1 MEPIPI
7 RVNRSIERA
16 VNPSV
21 FDSSTTL
28 ARVDRQLAAAA
39 GAQIALLAVLTWQVG
54 LGLPG
59 WVAGA
64 AYMLGL
70 HALLGGAAR
79 RAGATTLGPADA
91 VTLAR
96 AALVG
101 GVTALVADRLVA
113 GSMPVATLVV
123 LASVALVLDG
133 VDGKVARRTG
143 TCSPL
148 GARFDMEVDAFLV
161 LVLSVHVAVLVTP
174 WALVIGGMRYA
185 FVVASWAMPWLAG
198 SLPTRFS
205 AKVVAALQG
214 IVLVVVAAGALPQPG
229 ALALVMAALI
239 ALLWSFA
246 QSVAW
251 LWQAREVHRSVLAP
265 APAR

>member
-1 MEPIPI
+1 MEPMPIP
-7 RVNRSIERA
+7 VNPSHERA
-16 VNPSV
+16 VDSSV
-21 FDSSTTL
+21 FDISTTL

-39 GAQIALLAVLTWQVG
+39 AAQFALLAVLTWQVG
-54 LGLPG
+54 LGLVG
-59 WVAGA
+59 WIAGA
-64 AYMLGL
+64 AYVLGL

-79 RAGATTLGPADA
+79 RAGTATLGPADV

-113 GSMPVATLVV
+113 GGMPVATLVV
-123 LASVALVLDG
+123 LSSVALALDG
-133 VDGKVARRTG
+133 VDGKVARKTG
-143 TCSPL
+143 TCTPL

-161 LVLSVHVAVLVTP
+161 LVLSVHVAVLLTP

-185 FVVASWAMPWLAG
+185 FVLASWAMPWLAG

-214 IVLVVVAAGALPQPG
+214 IVLVVVAAGALPQPV
-229 ALALVMAALI
+229 AVALVMVALI

>member
-1 MEPIPI
+1 MEPMPI
-7 RVNRSIERA
+7 RVNHSIERA

-21 FDSSTTL
+21 FDTSTTL

-39 GAQIALLAVLTWQVG
+39 AAQVALLAVLTWQVG

-59 WVAGA
+59 WLAGA
-64 AYMLGL
+64 AYVLGL

-79 RAGATTLGPADA
+79 RAGTTSLGPADA

-113 GSMPVATLVV
+113 GSVPVATLVV

-143 TCSPL
+143 TVSPL

-161 LVLSVHVAVLVTP
+161 LVLSLHIAVPVTP

-185 FVVASWAMPWLAG
+185 FVLASWAMPWLSG

-205 AKVVAALQG
+205 AKVVAAMQG
-214 IVLVVVAAGALPQPG
+214 IVLVVVAAGVLPLLG
-229 ALALVMAALI
+229 AEALVMAALI

-251 LWQAREVHRSVLAP
+251 LWQAREVAGTALSP
-265 APAR
+265 AHAR

>member
-1 MEPIPI
+1 MNL
-7 RVNRSIERA
+7 RRTCAVNRS
-16 VNPSV
+16 V
-21 FDSSTTL
+21 FETSTTL

-39 GAQIALLAVLTWQVG
+39 AAQIALLAVLATQVG
-54 LGLPG
+54 LGLLG

-64 AYMLGL
+64 AYALGL
-70 HALLGGAAR
+70 RSLLGGAAR
-79 RAGATTLGPADA
+79 RAGATTLGPADV

-101 GVTALVADRLVA
+101 GVTALVVDRLGVD
-113 GSMPVATLVV
+113 GFPVATLVV
-123 LASVALVLDG
+123 LASVALLLDA
-133 VDGKVARRTG
+133 VDGKVARYTG
-143 TCSPL
+143 TSSPL

-161 LVLSVHVAVLVTP
+161 LVLSVQAAVVVTP

-185 FVVASWAMPWLAG
+185 FVVASWTMPWLSG

-214 IVLVVVAAGALPQPG
+214 VVLVVACAGVLPSAVAA
-229 ALALVMAALI
+229 ALVMAALT
-239 ALLWSFA
+239 ALVWSFG

-251 LWQAREVHRSVLAP
+251 LWRAHAVHGSAAFAP